1 MLIYKATLPNGKSYI
16 GQTQGFLEKRK
27 ANHLYVM
34 SRHRYTTIYFYK
46 AIIKY
51 NCWNNIIWEI
61 LENNI
66 DNKKELDEKER
77 FFIIKYDT
85 YIPNGYNMS
94 LGGEGNFGYVAS
106 EATRQKMS
114 KKQKG
119 KIITEETRKKLSDA
133 SKGKKHPWVKV
144 KGMDNPMYGRKHT
157 PEALRRIGDAHR
169 GVHLSKEQ
177 REKLSVA
184 LKGKKQLNRNI
195 RGERN
200 PMWGRTHSVDT
211 RYKQSSNRS
220 IYLYSAISPENVVF
234 NDINLLQ
241 FRKTHSMLK
250 SRIREAAIYNKLY
263 KGWKFMRKLK
273 GSI

>member
-1 MLIYKATLPNGKSYI
+1 
-16 GQTQGFLEKRK
+16 
-27 ANHLYVM
+27 
-34 SRHRYTTIYFYK
+34 
-46 AIIKY
+46 
-51 NCWNNIIWEI
+51 
-61 LENNI
+61 
-66 DNKKELDEKER
+66 
-77 FFIIKYDT
+77 
-85 YIPNGYNMS
+85 
-94 LGGEGNFGYVAS
+94 
-106 EATRQKMS
+106 MS